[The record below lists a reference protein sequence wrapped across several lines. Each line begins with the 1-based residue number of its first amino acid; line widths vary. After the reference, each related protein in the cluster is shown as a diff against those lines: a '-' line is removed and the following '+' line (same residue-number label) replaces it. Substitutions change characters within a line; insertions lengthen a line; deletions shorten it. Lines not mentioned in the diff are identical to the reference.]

1 MMTLTL
7 ENMIVIGDELALRWS
22 DGVESYF
29 PLVFL
34 RQHCP
39 CAVCAGESDLLGNM
53 VKGEVTLI
61 PASYQLRK
69 CTQVGG
75 YAIQPEWSDGH
86 HSGIYSFSY
95 LRSLRPEIL

>member
-7 ENMIVIGDELALRWS
+7 ESMIVIGDELALRWS
-22 DGVESYF
+22 DSVESYF

-34 RQHCP
+34 RRHCP
-39 CAVCAGESDLLGNM
+39 CAVCAGESDLLGKV

-69 CTQVGG
+69 CSQVGG

-95 LRSLRPEIL
+95 LRSLKPEKQ